1 MAKLVVIEGPMKGL
15 SFGLGD
21 RTVFIGRSSKN
32 DIQIKDNA
40 ISRKQ
45 FKIFRIGNKLFVEDL
60 KSTNGTSINGELIT
74 PGEGYETGEGDVIS
88 IGKTALRLDE
98 VHVDMISSEVDDQA
112 IQGAKPDLQEK
123 DLLSEERRS
132 RSPRNLELVS
142 RVSELLRKSL
152 GINEICEKILEYLM
166 DALPRVDRAAIL
178 LYDNKNGDIKEV
190 ISRSRQDPWD
200 EAVRYSR
207 SIVSRVLKEGKAVRM
222 SNTDYE
228 APDDLSES
236 MSTLQICSAMC
247 VPIISNSEMRGA
259 MYVDSIKAPYGF
271 RKDDLLLLNSLSGP
285 VAVIIENE
293 MLSSRLEEAA
303 S

>member
-1 MAKLVVIEGPMKGL
+1 MAKLFVIEGPMKGL
-15 SFGLGD
+15 SFELGD
-21 RTVFIGRSSKN
+21 QTVFIGRSSKN

-45 FKIFRIGNKLFVEDL
+45 FKVFKIGNKLFVEDL

-74 PGEGYETGEGDVIS
+74 PGEGYETSEGDIIS
-88 IGKTALRLDE
+88 IGKTALMLAE
-98 VHVDMISSEVDDQA
+98 FHVDKISSEVDDLA
-112 IQGAKPDLQEK
+112 IQGAKSDSKEK
-123 DLLSEERRS
+123 DQLSEERRS

-142 RVSELLRKSL
+142 KVSELLRQSL
-152 GINEICEKILEYLM
+152 DVNEICEKILEYLM
-166 DALPRVDRAAIL
+166 DTLPRVDRAAIL
-178 LYDNKNGDIKEV
+178 LYDDQKGDIKEV

-200 EAVRYSR
+200 DAVRYSR
-207 SIVSRVLKEGKAVRM
+207 SIVSRVLKEGKAIRM

-236 MSTLQICSAMC
+236 MSTLHICSAMC
-247 VPIISNSEMRGA
+247 VPVISNSEIRGA
-259 MYVDSIKAPYGF
+259 MYVDSIKVPYGF

-285 VAVIIENE
+285 VAVVIENE
-293 MLSSRLEEAA
+293 MLSSRLNEAP